1 MDGVMED
8 RRMGLVKRVFL
19 RNKAKLYR
27 LGPPGLFLL
36 ALAGASAPSLLAQ
49 LPTYRLGRAPMP
61 EEIRAADN
69 VVGPRGKELLPGR
82 GTARDGAPIF
92 AQKCAMC
99 HGPQGQGVAGFPS
112 LIGDHTHP
120 FATTYWSIIN
130 NSMPRALP
138 AGAVRNGTLT
148 TDEVYALTA
157 WILFKNGVIQED
169 TVMNAESL
177 PRVRMPRRDRRL
189 DVWAPPASN

>member
-1 MDGVMED
+1 M
-8 RRMGLVKRVFL
+8 L
-19 RNKAKLYR
+19 RHSLI
-27 LGPPGLFLL
+27 LF
-36 ALAGASAPSLLAQ
+36 ALAWTNALMLQAQ
-49 LPTYRLGRAPMP
+49 MPTYRVGRAPTP

-69 VVGPRGKELLPGR
+69 VVGPMGKELRPGR
-82 GTARDGAPIF
+82 GNARDGAPIF

-99 HGPQGQGVAGFPS
+99 HGAEGQGGGPFPG
-112 LIGDHTHP
+112 LVGDHTHP

-138 AGAVRNGTLT
+138 AGGLRNGTLT

-157 WILFKNGVIQED
+157 WILFKNGIIQED

-177 PRVRMPRRDRRL
+177 PRVRMPRRDPRL
-189 DVWAPPASN
+189 DGWAPPAAN

>member
-1 MDGVMED
+1 
-8 RRMGLVKRVFL
+8 MGSVKNLFL
-19 RNKAKLYR
+19 RNEPN
-27 LGPPGLFLL
+27 LGRPGPGILL
-36 ALAGASAPSLLAQ
+36 LLSLAFAGLLSLACMTAQ
-49 LPTYRLGRAPMP
+49 AQMPTYHVGRAPTP
-61 EEIRAADN
+61 DEVRAADN

-99 HGPQGQGVAGFPS
+99 HGAQGQGGGGFPR
-112 LIGDHTHP
+112 LVGDETHP

-130 NSMPRALP
+130 NSMPRTLP

-157 WILFKNGVIQED
+157 WILFKNRIIQED

>member
-1 MDGVMED
+1 MED
-8 RRMGLVKRVFL
+8 RMGLVKRVFL